1 LSIQPLNC
9 RLLMIKNLGKLVILF
24 LLATLA
30 LLTPLAVVAD
40 EELISED
47 EDQQKA
53 DQLRKEVEAILA
65 ETDDQESERLLV
77 KRAFCGNLVTHK
89 EDISELIVD
98 VRDEEKV
105 GQYDEETV
113 MIGINRES
121 IKPQDLETGSYVVAM
136 GYLNRSNPDK
146 LQIKRLVIQE
156 TPTPLVKESF
166 FGQVGDISSEE
177 KVFILNQEESVYEV
191 LASEAALSYQD
202 DEGDIISGKFD
213 RLEEKDKV
221 VVVGQREND
230 NGRVE
235 ASKIYIFTAKTGD
248 S

>member
-1 LSIQPLNC
+1 
-9 RLLMIKNLGKLVILF
+9 MIKNSGKLATLF
-24 LLATLA
+24 LLAMFA
-30 LLTPLAVVAD
+30 LFAPLAVVAS
-40 EELISED
+40 EEVTGED

-65 ETDDQESERLLV
+65 ETDGQESERLLA

-89 EDISELIVD
+89 EDAGQLVID

-113 MIGINRES
+113 MVGIDRES
-121 IKPQDLETGSYVVAM
+121 IKPQDLEIGSYVVAM
-136 GYLNRSNPDK
+136 GYLNRSGPDE

-156 TPTPLVKESF
+156 TPAPLVKESF

-177 KVFILNQEESVYEV
+177 KVFILNQGENVYEV
-191 LASEAALSYQD
+191 LAGEADLSYQGRD
-202 DEGDIISGKFD
+202 DVAAGKFD
-213 RLEEKDKV
+213 QLEEEDKV
-221 VVVGQREND
+221 VVVGQRED
-230 NGRVE
+230 GNGRVE
-235 ASKIYIFTAKTGD
+235 ASKIYIFASKTGD

>member
-1 LSIQPLNC
+1 
-9 RLLMIKNLGKLVILF
+9 MIKNLGKLVILF